1 MGRKPLPPSLAEQGR
16 QPRDPGHLPPPQAGE
31 GWGGGVVALTQ
42 DPVVD
47 KIVAHVARAA
57 AAAVPEAAREAAKV
71 FIADSLGVGIA
82 GAAAPWRREVL
93 DMAAASGGHAEATV
107 WGTGERL
114 PLGQAAMVNGYQ
126 MHALEFDCVHE
137 GAVVHA
143 MSAVLPCLGG
153 WAERAGDITGERLL
167 RAIVCGIDVAVTLG
181 LSSRAPM
188 RFFRPANC
196 SGFGAVAGLA
206 VLAGFD
212 EARTRDALGIYYGQC
227 AGTMQAHIEAS
238 PQLAMQMGFAARGA
252 VTAID
257 LARRGMPGPRAP
269 ISGPF
274 GYFALFDGAADP
286 TPFDALG
293 RAWRIC
299 ELSHKPFPSGRAT
312 HGGIDGLQQL
322 IAAHGADAVR
332 AGRFV
337 VPPLTHRLVARPP
350 IESMSAA
357 YARLCLGYVGAVC
370 LRRGTVGLDDFSR
383 ESLAD
388 PGTLALARRLS
399 VIEGD
404 NPDPN
409 ALAPVRVELDLADAG
424 TVACEV
430 RDVIGSPGRPL
441 STADA
446 RAKFAACCRTL
457 PDQGASL
464 WGAAMALEALDDAA
478 ALAPLATVVR

>member
-1 MGRKPLPPSLAEQGR
+1 MP
-16 QPRDPGHLPPPQAGE
+16 
-31 GWGGGVVALTQ
+31 

-47 KIVAHVARAA
+47 KIVAHVARVAA
-57 AAAVPEAAREAAKV
+57 GDVPEAARAAAKV

-107 WGTGERL
+107 WGSGRRL
-114 PLGQAAMVNGYQ
+114 PFGQAAMVNGYQ

-143 MSAVLPCLGG
+143 MSAVLPCLLG
-153 WAERAGDITGERLL
+153 WAERDGGITGERLL
-167 RAIVCGIDVAVTLG
+167 RAVVCGIDVAVALG

-206 VLAGFD
+206 VLAGLD

-252 VTAID
+252 VTAVD

-312 HGGIDGLQQL
+312 HGGIDGLHQL
-322 IAAHGADAVR
+322 IAALGIGAASVR

-350 IESMSAA
+350 IESMSVA

-370 LRRGTVGLDDFSR
+370 LRRGTVGLDDFSA
-383 ESLAD
+383 EALAD
-388 PGTLALARRLS
+388 PGTLALACRLS
-399 VIEGD
+399 VIEGG

-424 TVACEV
+424 TVAVDV
-430 RDVIGSPGRPL
+430 RDVAGSPARPL
-441 STADA
+441 SAVDA
-446 RAKFAACCRTL
+446 RAKFAACCGAV

-464 WGAAMALEALDDAA
+464 WSAAMALETLDDAA
-478 ALAPLATVVR
+478 SLAAFATAVR